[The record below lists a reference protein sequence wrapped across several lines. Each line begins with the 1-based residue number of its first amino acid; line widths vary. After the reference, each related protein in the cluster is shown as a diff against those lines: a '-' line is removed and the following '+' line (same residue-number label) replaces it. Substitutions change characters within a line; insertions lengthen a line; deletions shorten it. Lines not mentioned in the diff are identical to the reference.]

1 MYTNSPFLTHECPP
15 KSRAVNAP
23 LLSAVHVQGEG
34 AVQVD
39 TSLPGPRLLQGL
51 GLAEGFGVG
60 VGGFWEF

>member
-39 TSLPGPRLLQGL
+39 TSLPGPRLQGL
-51 GLAEGFGVG
+51 GLAE
-60 VGGFWEF
+60 